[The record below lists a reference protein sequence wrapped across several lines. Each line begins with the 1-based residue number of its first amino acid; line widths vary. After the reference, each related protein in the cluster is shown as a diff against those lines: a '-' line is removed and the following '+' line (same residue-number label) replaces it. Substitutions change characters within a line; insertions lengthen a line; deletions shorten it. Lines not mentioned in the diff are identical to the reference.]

1 MDIPDLPPGYPLFG
15 DIRSA
20 LPSPGRQNITDQGQV
35 TAMIKE
41 KEFQHLYDTFGK
53 SLVRYGLHHGVEIEI
68 SKELTHQ
75 AYLLLLVKHDEI
87 ILRHKNLPGWLI
99 KTNHNLIKRELKSA
113 RRKYEVSMSDD
124 FDFPSPEV
132 YQFPLGDIMPAGLSQ
147 RHKTI
152 LVLRYEDRLS
162 YKEIADR
169 MGISPGYVG
178 VLLSRAL
185 QDLRKLYDS
194 EEKRLSRDGNFI
206 A

>member
-1 MDIPDLPPGYPLFG
+1 M
-15 DIRSA
+15 IREKDFQVLYETFA
-20 LPSPGRQNITDQGQV
+20 KKLVQYGMRQ
-35 TAMIKE
+35 
-41 KEFQHLYDTFGK
+41 
-53 SLVRYGLHHGVEIEI
+53 GVELEI

-75 AYLLLLVKHDEI
+75 AFLLLLGKHDEI
-87 ILRHKNLPGWLI
+87 IKKHKNLPGWLI

-113 RRKYEVSMSDD
+113 RRRYEVAMSED

-132 YQFPLGDIMPAGLSQ
+132 YQFPLGDIMPTGLSQ

-152 LVLRYEDRLS
+152 LILRYEDRLS
-162 YKEIADR
+162 YKEIADQ

-185 QDLRKLYDS
+185 QELRKLYDI
-194 EEKRLSRDGNFI
+194 EEKRLSKDSTFI

>member
-1 MDIPDLPPGYPLFG
+1 
-15 DIRSA
+15 
-20 LPSPGRQNITDQGQV
+20 
-35 TAMIKE
+35 MIKE
-41 KEFQHLYDTFGK
+41 KDFQHLYDTFGK
-53 SLVRYGLHHGVEIEI
+53 TLVRYGLHHGVELEI

-75 AYLLLLVKHDEI
+75 AYLLLLVKYDEI
-87 ILRHKNLPGWLI
+87 ILRHRNLSGWLI

-113 RRKYEVSMSDD
+113 RRRYEVSMYDT
-124 FDFPSPEV
+124 FDYPSQEV
-132 YQFPLGDIMPAGLSQ
+132 YQFPLGDIMPAGMSQ

-162 YKEIADR
+162 YKEIANQ

-185 QDLRKLYDS
+185 QELRKLYDS
-194 EEKRLSRDGNFI
+194 EEKRLSRDSTVI